1 MKFIPDDINID
12 FMGARKKAFVFS
24 GVLIAASLIGLFAFG
39 LNQGIDFKGGSAV
52 VASFEQGSVSD
63 RGKIGESVSAL
74 LASELGNSDSEVTV
88 QDFSTGVGSEIT
100 TCKDVPQ
107 AAGPAKRECSTRDV
121 ERFLI
126 YTEITTLIVPDKRA
140 AIIKAI
146 QDKYGAE
153 TRVQSREDSDTF
165 YLYFANDADI
175 LTRESDL
182 AALFKSLGYEHI
194 TATSNYEQQIEVDF
208 LRAQD
213 LARQDARATGGDDA
227 NAEETSAGPS
237 QAEYE
242 AKKQQ
247 ELVGKSDKNYT
258 VNVEELRGVVEARL
272 LTDFP
277 GSFITV
283 ESSMSVSPSVGKD
296 LFNNGLLALLYAI
309 IGILIYITVR
319 FDFRY
324 APGAVVALIH
334 DVIIT
339 MGFFAVLQVKFSLPI
354 IAALLTIIG
363 YSLNDTIV
371 VMDRVRETLETYRGQ
386 GMLKLLNRAINNT
399 LSRTTLTSATTL
411 FSVIAILVFGGG
423 QIRDFALALFI
434 GITIGTYSSIYIASP
449 LVFYMDQ
456 YLERRHAHQKEDS
469 RSGNNKPG
477 DKSNRAKA
485 AV

>member
-1 MKFIPDDINID
+1 
-12 FMGARKKAFVFS
+12 MGARKKAFVFS
-24 GVLIAASLIGLFAFG
+24 GVLIAASLVALFAFG

-52 VASFEQGSVSD
+52 VATFEKGSMTD
-63 RGKIGESVSAL
+63 RGAIRSSVSAL
-74 LASELGNSDSEVTV
+74 LESELGDVDNETSV

-100 TCKDVPQ
+100 TCQDVPQ
-107 AAGPAKRECSTRDV
+107 ADGSKKKECSTRDV
-121 ERFLI
+121 DRFLI
-126 YTEITTLIVPDKRA
+126 YTEVTTLINPEKRA
-140 AIIKAI
+140 AIVKAI
-146 QDKYGAE
+146 QEKFGDK

-165 YLYFANDADI
+165 YLYFDADTDI
-175 LTRESDL
+175 LARE
-182 AALFKSLGYEHI
+182 AALAELFKGLGYEHI
-194 TATSNYEQQIEVDF
+194 TATSDYEQQLEVEF

-213 LARQDARATGGDDA
+213 LARQDARATGGEDA
-227 NAEETSAGPS
+227 NAEELDAGPS
-237 QAEYE
+237 QAEYD
-242 AKKQQ
+242 AKKAQ
-247 ELVGKSDKNYT
+247 ELVGKTDKSFT
-258 VNVEELRGVVEARL
+258 VNVEELRGVVTARL
-272 LTDFP
+272 AKDFP
-277 GSFITV
+277 GKFITV

-334 DVIIT
+334 DVTIT
-339 MGFFAVLQVKFSLPI
+339 MGIFAIIQVKFSLPI

-371 VMDRVRETLETYRGQ
+371 VMDRVRETFDTYRGQ
-386 GMLKLLNRAINNT
+386 GMLKLLNRAINST
-399 LSRTTLTSATTL
+399 LSRTVLTSATTL

-449 LVFYMDQ
+449 LVYYMDQ
-456 YLERRHAHQKEDS
+456 YLERRAAQHKEDS
-469 RSGNNKPG
+469 RAGNNKPG
-477 DKSNRAKA
+477 GKSNRAKA